1 MAKFWILVG
10 FDASASPGTKS
21 VPENILIQK
30 KKLFL
35 LYLHFLPVSSMKK
48 KETHLF
54 PGYRGFA
61 IPIHRTTKSRGNS
74 LTEIFVERLVT
85 ELLIQILHVY
95 NLRIRRAIRSQSMN
109 L

>member
-61 IPIHRTTKSRGNS
+61 IPIHRTT
-74 LTEIFVERLVT
+74 
-85 ELLIQILHVY
+85 
-95 NLRIRRAIRSQSMN
+95 IRENGRRHKDFLDTVHENQ
-109 L
+109 